1 MTKEEVTCRRTTGSA
16 GRTPGAVVRVLLV
29 ASCVLSTSQG
39 RIRLGAMAATAT
51 TTTSS
56 MSAHKRTRGIFSK
69 HHGEME
75 SGLLLKY
82 DKITTLFP
90 VWTVV
95 SFKAATA
102 LLERRT
108 RERERHPPLRPTHA
122 R

>member
-16 GRTPGAVVRVLLV
+16 GRTPGAVVLLLV

-39 RIRLGAMAATAT
+39 RIRLWAMAAAIA

-75 SGLLLKY
+75 SGLLG
-82 DKITTLFP
+82 
-90 VWTVV
+90 
-95 SFKAATA
+95 SMM
-102 LLERRT
+102 R
-108 RERERHPPLRPTHA
+108 
-122 R
+122 